1 MLNDATPEFLN
12 HLENQLGKAGLRAVE
27 PRDLSEPRGVF
38 KGKAAAVL
46 RPTSTAEVATIL
58 AACNTAKIGV
68 VPMAGNTGLAGGQ
81 TLQDGAMPIILS
93 TERMVEIGEISAV
106 NNTMTVQSG
115 VILAD
120 IQAAAINQNRL
131 FPLSLASEGSCKIGG
146 NLATNAGGVNVLRY
160 GNTRDLCLGLEAVL
174 ADGTI
179 IGGLKPLR
187 KDNTEYDLRHL
198 MIGSEGTLGIIT
210 AAVLRLYPQPKQ
222 QISAMLAVPSPQ
234 GALNLL
240 TMMSDHLGDVISAF
254 ELISHTGLDFM
265 TETGLD
271 FKKPFATPYPWMV
284 LLDCG
289 SGAGLQDAMEIA
301 LTKAMEAGLVVDAV
315 LSQNISQRQAFWQL
329 RETIP
334 AGNKRIG
341 SISSHDIS
349 VPVGR
354 VPEFINAARALTDPQ
369 FRINCFGHLG
379 DGNLHYNIFPP
390 KGDSREKYLHL
401 RPEISRAIYDL
412 VAEFDGSFS
421 AEHGVGRLKAAD
433 LARYGET
440 GQLLAMRRIK
450 DALDPNGIMNPGAVF
465 A

>member
-12 HLENQLGKAGLRAVE
+12 HLENRLGKDCLRAPE
-27 PRDLSEPRGVF
+27 PRDLTEPRGVF
-38 KGKAAAVL
+38 KGRAAAVL
-46 RPTSTAEVATIL
+46 RPQNTKQVSSIL
-58 AACNTAKIGV
+58 LMCNAAKVGV

-93 TERMVEIGEISAV
+93 TERMVEIGEISAG

-120 IQAAAINQNRL
+120 IQAAAIKQNRL
-131 FPLSLASEGSCKIGG
+131 FPLSLASEGSCRIGG

-160 GNTRDLCLGLEAVL
+160 GNARDLCLGLETVL
-174 ADGTI
+174 ADGTV
-179 IGGLKPLR
+179 IGGLKSLR

-222 QISAMLAVPSPQ
+222 QIAAMLAVPSPKA
-234 GALNLL
+234 ALNLL

-254 ELISHTGLDFM
+254 ELISRTGLDFM
-265 TETGLD
+265 DETGLA
-271 FKKPFATPYPWMV
+271 FKEPFPTSYPWMV
-284 LLDCG
+284 LMDCG
-289 SGAGLQDAMEIA
+289 GVEGLQTAMENA
-301 LTKAMEAGLVVDAV
+301 LAKAMDKGLVLDAV
-315 LSQNISQRQAFWQL
+315 LSQNISQRQALWQV

-349 VPVGR
+349 VPVAR
-354 VPEFINAARALTDPQ
+354 VPEFIDAARALVEPQ

-390 KGDSREKYLHL
+390 KGKSRENYLHL
-401 RPEISRAIYDL
+401 RPEISRVIYDL
-412 VAEFDGSFS
+412 VAEYSGSFS
-421 AEHGVGRLKAAD
+421 AEHGVGRLKSGD
-433 LARYGET
+433 LARYAST
-440 GQLLAMRRIK
+440 GQLVAMRRIK
-450 DALDPNGIMNPGAVF
+450 TALDPNGIMNPGAVF
-465 A
+465 P

>member
-1 MLNDATPEFLN
+1 MLNDATPEFLSK
-12 HLENQLGKAGLRAVE
+12 LENRLGKAGLRAVE

-46 RPTSTAEVATIL
+46 RPANTAEVATIL
-58 AACNTAKIGV
+58 AACNAAKIGV

-93 TERMVEIGEISAV
+93 TERMVEIGEISVV

-120 IQAAAINQNRL
+120 IQAAALKQNRL

-160 GNTRDLCLGLEAVL
+160 GNARDLCLGLEAVL
-174 ADGTI
+174 ADGTL

-198 MIGSEGTLGIIT
+198 MIGSEGTLGMIT

-222 QISAMLAVPSPQ
+222 QIAAMLAVLSPQ
-234 GALNLL
+234 AALNLL

-271 FKKPFATPYPWMV
+271 FKDPFATPYPWMV

-289 SGAGLQDAMEIA
+289 GGAGLQHAIEIA
-301 LTKAMEAGLVVDAV
+301 LTKAMQAGLVVDAV

-354 VPEFINAARALTDPQ
+354 VPEFIDAARALVDPQ

-390 KGDSREKYLHL
+390 KGESREKYVHL

-433 LARYGET
+433 LARYGT
-440 GQLLAMRRIK
+440 RGQLLAMRRIK